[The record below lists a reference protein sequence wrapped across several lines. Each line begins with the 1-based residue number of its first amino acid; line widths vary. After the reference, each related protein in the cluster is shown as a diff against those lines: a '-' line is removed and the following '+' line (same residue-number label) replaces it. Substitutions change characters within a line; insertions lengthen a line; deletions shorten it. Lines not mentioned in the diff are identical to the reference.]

1 MDDIYNFITNI
12 MTDLGGLGF
21 PSSLNFSQEQIL
33 CIRNKLSSDMLKIN
47 TSLEKK
53 NLRWLL
59 IVVKWAPTFVRCK
72 WELLVFV
79 IF

>member
-12 MTDLGGLGF
+12 MTDRGGLGF

-53 NLRWLL
+53 PQVAVN
-59 IVVKWAPTFVRCK
+59 CS
-72 WELLVFV
+72 
-79 IF
+79 